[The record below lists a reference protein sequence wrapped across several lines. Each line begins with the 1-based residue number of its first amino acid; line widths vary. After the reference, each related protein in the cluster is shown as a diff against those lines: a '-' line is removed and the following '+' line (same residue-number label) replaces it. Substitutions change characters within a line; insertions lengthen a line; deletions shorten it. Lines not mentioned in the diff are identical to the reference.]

1 MHEIITDIICVI
13 IILSHIGC
21 IENSPE
27 SVKVS
32 AGEWANFS
40 CAINCSDVSL
50 KWRVVSP
57 VMEVVNNRFI
67 PAMRLERVWGKR
79 GITMQFVTEGDSG
92 DFESVT
98 IQILATEQM
107 NGAVVQCGAIS
118 FKQNVNSHYSKFAVL
133 EVEPVYEP
141 STQSSTSDDEVTTD
155 SPTSSPP

>member
-1 MHEIITDIICVI
+1 MYNYN
-13 IILSHIGC
+13 ILSHIGC

-57 VMEVVNNRFI
+57 VMEVVNDDFFLARK
-67 PAMRLERVWGKR
+67 LVRVWRRK
-79 GITMQFVTEGDSG
+79 GITMQFVTEGDYG

-107 NGAVVQCGAIS
+107 NGAVVQCGAMP
-118 FKQNVNSHYSKFAVL
+118 FKRNVNSLYSKFAVL
-133 EVEPVYEP
+133 EVEPVLEP
-141 STQSSTSDDEVTTD
+141 STQSNTNDDEVTTD
-155 SPTSSPP
+155 SQTSTPP

>member
-1 MHEIITDIICVI
+1 MHEIITDIICI

-50 KWRVVSP
+50 RWCVVSP
-57 VMEVVNNRFI
+57 VMEVVNVRFI
-67 PAMRLERVWGKR
+67 PARRLEKVWR
-79 GITMQFVTEGDSG
+79 REGITMRFVTEGDSG

-118 FKQNVNSHYSKFAVL
+118 FKPNVCSLYSKFAVL
-133 EVEPVYEP
+133 EVEPVFEP
-141 STQSSTSDDEVTTD
+141 FTQSNTNDDEVTTD
-155 SPTSSPP
+155 SQTSTPP

>member
-1 MHEIITDIICVI
+1 MYNYN
-13 IILSHIGC
+13 ILSHIGC

-50 KWRVVSP
+50 RWCVVSP
-57 VMEVVNNRFI
+57 VMEVVNDRFI
-67 PAMRLERVWGKR
+67 PARRLVRVWRKE

-107 NGAVVQCGAIS
+107 NGAVVQCGARS
-118 FKQNVNSHYSKFAVL
+118 FKENVSSLYSKFAVL
-133 EVEPVYEP
+133 EVEPVLQP
-141 STQSSTSDDEVTTD
+141 STQNSTSDDEVTTD

>member
-1 MHEIITDIICVI
+1 M
-13 IILSHIGC
+13 
-21 IENSPE
+21 
-27 SVKVS
+27 KVS

-57 VMEVVNNRFI
+57 VMEVVNDDFFLARK
-67 PAMRLERVWGKR
+67 LVRVWRRK

-107 NGAVVQCGAIS
+107 NGTVVQCGAES
-118 FKQNVNSHYSKFAVL
+118 FKENVSSLYSKFAVL
-133 EVEPVYEP
+133 EVEPVLEP

>member
-1 MHEIITDIICVI
+1 MHEMINDNNTYN
-13 IILSHIGC
+13 ILSYIGC

-27 SVKVS
+27 SVKVI

-50 KWRVVSP
+50 RWCVVSP
-57 VMEVVNNRFI
+57 VMEVVNNHFI
-67 PAMRLERVWGKR
+67 PARRLVRVWGSE

-98 IQILATEQM
+98 IWILATEQM

-118 FKQNVNSHYSKFAVL
+118 FKPNVCSLYSKFAVL
-133 EVEPVYEP
+133 EVEPVFEP
-141 STQSSTSDDEVTTD
+141 FTQSNTNDDEVTTD
-155 SPTSSPP
+155 SQTSTPP